1 MNRRRV
7 SKEQKVKCMEFQS
20 TESSRMMSGARRSGG
35 ARGSAKRKWLH
46 AWTAG
51 GGAALL
57 RTAHV

>member
-1 MNRRRV
+1 
-7 SKEQKVKCMEFQS
+7 MEFQS
-20 TESSRMMSGARRSGG
+20 TESSRMMSDARRSGG